1 MKPKKFEQLL
11 LVLSKMDDCN
21 SLCSMLLDD
30 STMSKKKYKQLRREM
45 VAMLQS
51 ELNALRVDV
60 LKI

>member
-11 LVLSKMDDCN
+11 LVLSKMDDCD
-21 SLCSMLLDD
+21 SLCSMLLGD